1 MDRLM
6 ETVRRI
12 AIVAIWALTLFFGGL
27 LIILGFQGEF
37 VFIFIGLGIF
47 VLGWIAS
54 IICNWIFGN

>member
-1 MDRLM
+1 M

-27 LIILGFQGEF
+27 VIILGFQGEF
-37 VFIFIGLGIF
+37 VFIFLGLGIF

>member
-1 MDRLM
+1 M

-37 VFIFIGLGIF
+37 VFIFLGLGIF

>member
-1 MDRLM
+1 MK
-6 ETVRRI
+6 TVRRI

-27 LIILGFQGEF
+27 AIILGFQGGF
-37 VFIFIGLGIF
+37 GFIFLGLGIF

>member
-1 MDRLM
+1 M

-12 AIVAIWALTLFFGGL
+12 AIVAIWALTLFSGGL
-27 LIILGFQGEF
+27 VIILGFQGEF
-37 VFIFIGLGIF
+37 VFIFLGLGIF